1 MSTAVNQ
8 TAAEKVDGLRRR
20 LRFWLRNDAA
30 RLLWPGRCL
39 ACGGDG
45 GEAIDLCASCLAGL
59 PWLGPACLRCA
70 LPLPGPSG
78 AVACGACL
86 ARPPPLDAVHAACLY
101 ADPLDRLLPRFK
113 FHHDLAA
120 GRLLA
125 QLMAERCAA
134 LPGPDALVPIPLHRA
149 RLRQRGYDQALELA
163 RPLTT
168 ALGIA
173 LRPELLRRVRA
184 TAQQSRL
191 DAAAR
196 ARNLHRAFEAST
208 GSRPPGHVVLVD
220 DVMTTGATLHAAA
233 HALRRAGVH
242 RVDAWVCAR
251 AP

>member
-59 PWLGPACLRCA
+59 PWLDPACPRCA
-70 LPLPGPSG
+70 LPLPGSSG

-101 ADPLDRLLPRFK
+101 ANPLDRLLPRFK

-120 GRLLA
+120 GHLLA

-134 LPGPDALVPIPLHRA
+134 LPRPDALVPIPLHRA
-149 RLRQRGYDQALELA
+149 RLRQRGYNQALELA
-163 RPLTT
+163 RPLGRM
-168 ALGIA
+168 LGIPVQA
-173 LRPELLRRVRA
+173 GLLMRSRA
-184 TAQQSRL
+184 TAPQSRL
-191 DAAAR
+191 DADAR
-196 ARNLHRAFEAST
+196 AANLRDAFEVPLQMPVP
-208 GSRPPGHVVLVD
+208 RHVALVD

-233 HALRRAGVH
+233 DALLDAGAD
-242 RVDAWVCAR
+242 RVDAWLCAR